1 MTMKKVLLSM
11 VMCLFLMA
19 LVTSCGHDNT
29 PRGVAEAAAKCLK
42 NEDYK
47 GLAKLADV
55 SDSERDAFKSIL
67 ESKVSKNLE
76 QKGGLDSYEILDEK
90 INEEAG
96 TATVRVKYNYGNGS
110 SNTES
115 VRLVKR
121 EGDWKLK
128 AGK

>member
-1 MTMKKVLLSM
+1 MKKVLLSM
-11 VMCLFLMA
+11 VMCLFLTA

-47 GLAKLADV
+47 GLAKLSDV